1 MSEMERG
8 LFIGVSI
15 SSLNCVIIRQLTIWS
30 AEISYSATGLSSLYS
45 SYFIGSGSS
54 NE

>member
-1 MSEMERG
+1 M
-8 LFIGVSI
+8 GVSI
-15 SSLNCVIIRQLTIWS
+15 SSLYFVIMRKLTPLS